1 VLADKA
7 AAGDILE
14 IKHFQNHNEF
24 VSQNIAMRC
33 SLKRNFKID
42 HVKQILILLNGLV
55 SNPEMKHVELERRLS
70 IS

>member
-1 VLADKA
+1 MAPPP
-7 AAGDILE
+7 
-14 IKHFQNHNEF
+14 FEF